1 MSYTV
6 HMTVPPGT
14 GPRRQDIAPW
24 NDEVYA
30 DPAAAVEVAR
40 DAYDSRDRRR
50 DVLVL
55 DSDGGVWDWFKA
67 EPAPTHPLIG
77 DNRPVHFTRTEVQR
91 MIARLTEWTRAL
103 PEPVAEIADLL
114 AERLADTDRMLAAWD
129 GTTPDEETER

>member
-91 MIARLTEWTRAL
+91 MIARLVPAAGDL
-103 PEPVAEIADLL
+103 AEIHDLL
-114 AERLADTDRMLAAWD
+114 VERLADTDRMLAAWD
-129 GTTPDEETER
+129 GTTADEETER